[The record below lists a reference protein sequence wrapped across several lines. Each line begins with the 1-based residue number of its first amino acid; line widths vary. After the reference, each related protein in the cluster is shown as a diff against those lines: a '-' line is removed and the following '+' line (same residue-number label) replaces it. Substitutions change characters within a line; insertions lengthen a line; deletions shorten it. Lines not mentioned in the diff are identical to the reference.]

1 MRGAVGGAGRGV
13 QPPSS
18 TERAVVPWS
27 EGAALRVRAVLR
39 PASTQNKGG
48 FPCRAPPSRTL
59 PRCRGAFRS
68 TREAPEPPRVPSP
81 RRPAPFRG
89 QKAGRGPQRNMA
101 VLRAFP
107 RAGPALRSRPRPLLP
122 PEAAQ
127 SSRPGEKYHRRS
139 SYTGVDLI
147 KPPPIVY
154 FNIALVTEIIKMD
167 SAASS
172 LVLSPFN

>member
-1 MRGAVGGAGRGV
+1 MGGAGRGGAGRPAAKQRGEAGRPSVQGCDQDRAKARPHSTRRRFPPSNPALTRSAALPGSV
-13 QPPSS
+13 QPA
-18 TERAVVPWS
+18 R
-27 EGAALRVRAVLR
+27 GA
-39 PASTQNKGG
+39 P
-48 FPCRAPPSRTL
+48 PAPPSPGAAPTAEGR
-59 PRCRGAFRS
+59 RGSR
-68 TREAPEPPRVPSP
+68 
-81 RRPAPFRG
+81 
-89 QKAGRGPQRNMA
+89 RNMA
-101 VLRAFP
+101 ALRAFP
-107 RAGPALRSRPRPLLP
+107 GAGPALRSRPRPLLP

-172 LVLSPFN
+172 LVLSPLN